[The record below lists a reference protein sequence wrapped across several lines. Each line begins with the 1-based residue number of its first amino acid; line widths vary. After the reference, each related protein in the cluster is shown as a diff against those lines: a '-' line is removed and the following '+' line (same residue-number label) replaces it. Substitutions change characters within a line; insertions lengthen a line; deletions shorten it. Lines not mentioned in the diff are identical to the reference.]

1 MKPTKRTSPKPVHH
15 SPSQHQ
21 PHDVRHRASTRHYS
35 TSLSNGRTAR
45 LRATHA
51 VCDREPWLE
60 ITGSSSASERPVLPA
75 ITIPISLS
83 TLVLPQR
90 SRSPCFW
97 RTGHVHCAPLPT
109 VPPVTASVTVSP
121 SSLELAWQPS
131 WRPRCVAQRSG
142 QRASGRLTC
151 GRKILDSINM
161 MACKCR
167 VTFSILSPFHPDP
180 PHRLAAHLCGCISTA
195 PPEPLAKLK
204 EQDGKPAILH
214 VSVSRHH
221 CAGKA
226 LTGP

>member
-1 MKPTKRTSPKPVHH
+1 MRCVIASLGSRSLVHRQPPNALCYRLSPF
-15 SPSQHQ
+15 PSH
-21 PHDVRHRASTRHYS
+21 
-35 TSLSNGRTAR
+35 R
-45 LRATHA
+45 LRLCFPRGLAA
-51 VCDREPWLE
+51 
-60 ITGSSSASERPVLPA
+60 
-75 ITIPISLS
+75 
-83 TLVLPQR
+83 
-90 SRSPCFW
+90 PCFW